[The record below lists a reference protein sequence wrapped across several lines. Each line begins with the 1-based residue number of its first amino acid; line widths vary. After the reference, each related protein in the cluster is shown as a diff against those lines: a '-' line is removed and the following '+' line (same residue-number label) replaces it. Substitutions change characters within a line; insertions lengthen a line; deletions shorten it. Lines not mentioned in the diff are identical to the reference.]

1 MVELY
6 KLLCVAAIVE
16 TVGNS
21 CGRVGVIVVGYTVID
36 CSTIVNNLDMPEA
49 MMLVTP
55 PMEDDRAIVS
65 YFASSGMEDNFTSS
79 TKLTGNR

>member
-21 CGRVGVIVVGYTVID
+21 CGRVGVIVVGYTVIG
-36 CSTIVNNLDMPEA
+36 CPTAINNAYTLEA
-49 MMLVTP
+49 MV
-55 PMEDDRAIVS
+55 
-65 YFASSGMEDNFTSS
+65 
-79 TKLTGNR
+79 